1 MNDKSLKILLGI
13 IAVNLTL
20 QTINQIGLSP
30 TAYAQ
35 HSNPPMKV
43 VVCDLTGLRCA
54 DVD

>member
-1 MNDKSLKILLGI
+1 MKDKPLKILLGI
-13 IAVNLTL
+13 IAINLTL
-20 QTINQIGLSP
+20 QTISQIGLFP
-30 TAYAQ
+30 TANAQ